1 MGTPR
6 HSLPSVSAT
15 GAPPRKGAHS
25 LWQARLSARQQLA
38 KVDPIFGAIEM
49 RRRAGAKVEELKH
62 LVELASDSDGSL
74 WEKFSEALMPHN
86 VLDIT

>member
-1 MGTPR
+1 M
-6 HSLPSVSAT
+6 
-15 GAPPRKGAHS
+15 
-25 LWQARLSARQQLA
+25 A